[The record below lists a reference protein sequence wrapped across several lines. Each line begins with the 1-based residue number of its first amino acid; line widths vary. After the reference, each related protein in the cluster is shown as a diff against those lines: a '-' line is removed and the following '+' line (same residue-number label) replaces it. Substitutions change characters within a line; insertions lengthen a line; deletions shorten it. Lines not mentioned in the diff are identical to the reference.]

1 MHIYKYVYTY
11 KSIKLIR
18 IAIQVLVDLLN
29 EFEIDPDKTQL
40 LSTFLFSDNGLYEWN
55 TSPDCYL
62 HHIMNYEQLARHFL
76 LPFFGFAPPVSA
88 FQNFPN

>member
-18 IAIQVLVDLLN
+18 IPIQVLVDLLN

-40 LSTFLFSDNGLYEWN
+40 LSTFLFSDNGLYE
-55 TSPDCYL
+55 
-62 HHIMNYEQLARHFL
+62 
-76 LPFFGFAPPVSA
+76 
-88 FQNFPN
+88 